1 MPPKQPDYPSHDID
15 ISEEDGIRYLHF
27 GSEWIQGAMR
37 IRRPWALELAY
48 TREMM
53 AGLLLRD
60 APWPR
65 NALLIGLGAGSLTK
79 FIWRGLPQTK
89 ITVVEINPQVPLIA
103 RQYFKLPE
111 DDERLKIRIA
121 DGADFVIRDKKR
133 YDLIL
138 VDGFD
143 HNARAGV
150 LDTLPFYL
158 NCRARLS
165 DNGILATNLF
175 RGARGFTTSVGRIRD
190 AFDARCLVFPSCDS
204 GNAIAMAVEG
214 PPIAVS
220 LAEMR
225 TRAATLKK
233 ATGLDL
239 APTLTRLQLAKSLPE
254 AMLHL

>member
-1 MPPKQPDYPSHDID
+1 MNSPTHDID

-53 AGLLLRD
+53 AGLLLHD

-65 NALLIGLGAGSLTK
+65 HVLIIGLGAGSLTK

-89 ITVVEINPQVPLIA
+89 ITVVEINPQIPLIA
-103 RQYFKLPE
+103 RQFFKLPE
-111 DDERLKIRIA
+111 EDDRLKIRIA
-121 DGADFVIRDKKR
+121 DGADCIIRDKKH

-143 HNARAGV
+143 HKARAGA

-165 DNGILATNLF
+165 DRGVLATNLF
-175 RGARGFTTSVGRIRD
+175 SGARRFKASSGRIQE
-190 AFDARCLVFPSCDS
+190 AFDERCMVFPACES
-204 GNAIAMAVEG
+204 GNVIAMAVAG
-214 PPIAVS
+214 QPLAVS
-220 LAEMR
+220 LTEMR
-225 TRAATLKK
+225 ARAAALKK
-233 ATGLDL
+233 ASGLDL
-239 APTLTRLQLAKSLPE
+239 APTITRLQLAKSLPE
-254 AMLHL
+254 ETLRL